1 MNGFTLFAA
10 NEKTFLLL
18 YLYKTLYVKSVLCS
32 EVQHLLKVFHFSIFR
47 VPPELILAA
56 GAWSPPQAHLAF
68 GFFTK
73 TKILWPLFEKCGS
86 PGKSTWPPT
95 PPQKSEWSVLFSSSH
110 IFVFFLQFK
119 LCSKFLRISK
129 IRLYSNL
136 CRCRFF
142 KIHRPQK
149 SGISKIYLHCGPNFW
164 PPRFLRSFNFEKF
177 AFA

>member
-32 EVQHLLKVFHFSIFR
+32 EVQHLLKVFDFSGPPWTDFGGRSMKPAASASSFR
-47 VPPELILAA
+47 
-56 GAWSPPQAHLAF
+56 
-68 GFFTK
+68 FFYKNENFVTP
-73 TKILWPLFEKCGS
+73 LWKMRFPRKNVD
-86 PGKSTWPPT
+86 TWPPT
-95 PPQKSEWSVLFSSSH
+95 PQKSEWSVLFSSSH

-136 CRCRFF
+136 CRCRFSKF
-142 KIHRPQK
+142 TNLKNRGVQK
-149 SGISKIYLHCGPNFW
+149 FGLQC
-164 PPRFLRSFNFEKF
+164 R
-177 AFA
+177 

>member
-68 GFFTK
+68 VFFYKNENFVTP
-73 TKILWPLFEKCGS
+73 LWKMRFPRKNVD
-86 PGKSTWPPT
+86 TWPPT
-95 PPQKSEWSVLFSSSH
+95 PQQKSEWSVLFSSSH
-110 IFVFFLQFK
+110 IFVFFFNLSFVRNF
-119 LCSKFLRISK
+119 CGYRKFDCTRIYADADFQNSQTSK
-129 IRLYSNL
+129 IGDFENL
-136 CRCRFF
+136 
-142 KIHRPQK
+142 
-149 SGISKIYLHCGPNFW
+149 STL
-164 PPRFLRSFNFEKF
+164 
-177 AFA
+177 

>member
-68 GFFTK
+68 GFLQK
-73 TKILWPLFEKCGS
+73 
-86 PGKSTWPPT
+86 GKLCDPSLKNAVPPKNVDTWPPT
-95 PPQKSEWSVLFSSSH
+95 PPQKKKWMERTFFKLAHFW
-110 IFVFFLQFK
+110 FFLQFK
-119 LCSKFLRISK
+119 NCSKVLRISK
-129 IRLYSNL
+129 IQLYSNF
-136 CRCRFF
+136 CRWRFF
-142 KIHRPQK
+142 KIHKPQK
-149 SGISKIYLHCGPNFW
+149 SGGSKIW
-164 PPRFLRSFNFEKF
+164 PKM
-177 AFA
+177 

>member
-68 GFFTK
+68 RFFTIYRK
-73 TKILWPLFEKCGS
+73 FCDPSLKKRFPRKDVN
-86 PGKSTWPPT
+86 TWPAT

-110 IFVFFLQFK
+110 IFGFFFNLRFVRNFCGYRKFDCTRFMQMQIFQNSQTSK
-119 LCSKFLRISK
+119 IGDFENLSTLWAKFL
-129 IRLYSNL
+129 N
-136 CRCRFF
+136 
-142 KIHRPQK
+142 
-149 SGISKIYLHCGPNFW
+149 
-164 PPRFLRSFNFEKF
+164 PPIFEVF
-177 AFA
+177 

>member
-68 GFFTK
+68 GFLQK
-73 TKILWPLFEKCGS
+73 
-86 PGKSTWPPT
+86 GKLCDPSLKNAVPPKNVDTWPPT
-95 PPQKSEWSVLFSSSH
+95 PPQKKKWMERTFFKLAHV
-110 IFVFFLQFK
+110 VFFLQFK
-119 LCSKFLRISK
+119 LSSKFLRISK
-129 IRLYSNL
+129 VRLYSNL
-136 CRCRFF
+136 CRCRFSKF
-142 KIHRPQK
+142 TNLKNRGVQK
-149 SGISKIYLHCGPNFW
+149 FGLQC
-164 PPRFLRSFNFEKF
+164 R
-177 AFA
+177 